1 VDINPKKKN
10 AYGHGSLK
18 KVVRDLIIS
27 VGGVEAAAA
36 ICGKGRSV
44 VSDYQSESKPK
55 TSMPIEL
62 VERLE
67 RKSGVPYVTRYLATA
82 LGFDLLPHH
91 GRTDDKSAIDHV
103 SGITKEFGEV
113 LAHASTFVKCGALSP
128 ADAKALLQE
137 IDDVREALATMRAA
151 VAKQTNAG
159 AVAKAQAIRGS

>member
-1 VDINPKKKN
+1 MDIAAKKKN
-10 AYGHGSLK
+10 AYGHGTLK
-18 KVVRDLIIS
+18 KAVRDLITS
-27 VGGVEAAAA
+27 VGGVEAAAV

-55 TSMPIEL
+55 TSIPIEF

-67 RKSGVPYVTRYLATA
+67 RESGVPHVTRYLATA

-91 GRTDDKSAIDHV
+91 GRADDKAAVEHV

-151 VAKQTNAG
+151 VAKQTHAG
-159 AVAKAQAIRGS
+159 TVAKARAIRGS